1 MASVHA
7 NVFSEEEL
15 YSLNNH
21 PDVLAAKASLNAS
34 GKVYFTVPIT
44 DSIRTTLESR
54 WGVRVEANLPMRW
67 IQGDTAPHVDVGPSK
82 FKTTYLVYLNDSPG
96 EFIVD
101 SQCYPI
107 QANVGF
113 SFDEGLSHE
122 TQNTGNVPRLLLGP
136 MNESV
141 EAVGLPPTVTY
152 FSTQA
157 DALLFLNPIGFSY
170 SYTVGPDVPVP
181 YTSWRIASNSTGIS
195 PQNLVYVDGAS
206 LDPAGSYYLYPAAP
220 CFLEG
225 STILCQVDGLETYV
239 PVENLQRGTLVKT
252 SLDGFKPV
260 VLLGKGTL
268 QNPGDDARIENRLY
282 KCTPSHYPDLTSDLY
297 LTGGHS
303 ILEFPITEKQKEAS
317 LQRLGKLYVTDKK
330 YRVMACDDERA
341 EPWNSEGKYR
351 IWHFALDHHDEGMNY
366 GVYANGL
373 LVETCS
379 IRFLKTKSN
388 MDFK

>member
-7 NVFSEEEL
+7 NVFSEEEV
-15 YSLNNH
+15 YSLNHH

-34 GKVYFTVPIT
+34 GKLYFTVPIT

-67 IQGDTAPHVDVGPSK
+67 IQGDTAPHADVGPSK

-101 SQCYPI
+101 SQSYPI
-107 QANVGF
+107 QANTGF
-113 SFDEGLSHE
+113 SFQEGLSHE
-122 TQNTGNVPRLLLGP
+122 TRGTADVPRLLVGP
-136 MNESV
+136 MNEWV
-141 EAVGLPPTVTY
+141 EPVGAPSFITY

-157 DALLFLNPIGFSY
+157 DALLYTNPIGFSY
-170 SYTVGPDVPVP
+170 TYTVGPDVPVA
-181 YTSWRIASNSTGIS
+181 YTSWRIASNSTGAS
-195 PQNLVYVDGAS
+195 PQNVVYTDGAA
-206 LDPAGSYYLYPAAP
+206 LDPTGYYYLYPSAP

-225 STILCQVDGLETYV
+225 STILCEVDGLEQYV
-239 PVENLQRGTLVKT
+239 PVEKLQRGSLVKT

-268 QNPGDDARIENRLY
+268 QNPGDDTRIENRLY
-282 KCTPSHYPDLTSDLY
+282 KCTPSQYPDLTSDLS
-297 LTGGHS
+297 LTGNHS
-303 ILEFPITEKQKEAS
+303 ILEFPITEKHKEAT

-330 YRVMACDDERA
+330 YRVMACDDDRA
-341 EPWNSEGKYR
+341 EPWNSKGAYR
-351 IWHFALDHHDEGMNY
+351 IWHFALEHYDEGMNY

-373 LVETCS
+373 LVESCS

-388 MDFK
+388 MEL